1 MSELHEAAHEQAINH
16 LISVAESQL
25 DQWRIQSRLTQDPD
39 TLSALSE
46 DIFKTESAIQ
56 IMRGPQ

>member
-1 MSELHEAAHEQAINH
+1 MSDLIEAAHEQAINH

-25 DQWRIQSRLTQDPD
+25 DQWRIQQRLTQDPD
-39 TLSALSE
+39 TLSALHE

-56 IMRGPQ
+56 ILRGE

>member
-1 MSELHEAAHEQAINH
+1 MSELHEAAHEQAISH

-39 TLSALSE
+39 TFSALSE

-56 IMRGPQ
+56 ILRGK

>member
-1 MSELHEAAHEQAINH
+1 MSELQEAAHEQAINH

-56 IMRGPQ
+56 ILRGK